1 MGAAFSSVSVL
12 NASFRRVP
20 SVPGIPLGST
30 AESSGV
36 DLLKVTLEQMVSF
49 EIFKQMEVYN
59 ILYIISNPHGMCMY
73 IIYTHTFSLDVG
85 TTE

>member
-1 MGAAFSSVSVL
+1 MSVL

-36 DLLKVTLEQMVSF
+36 DLLKVTLEPKNPLRLEADGGLQY
-49 EIFKQMEVYN
+49 I
-59 ILYIISNPHGMCMY
+59 ILYINIYILYYIESPWYVYIMY
-73 IIYTHTFSLDVG
+73 IHTFSLDVG
-85 TTE
+85 ATE